1 MHSIQTSFTRHA
13 HFSPNIIVYNRFH
26 FNTSNTFKLAG
37 SAFRIPRLRVAVK
50 NREEAEWQ
58 TQEEKQFEDEVDPAD
73 ILLGDFDDPE
83 KMRKHVEN
91 RIKKKQKTIFQTN
104 TGSAEPMNVLF
115 NKFDYSD
122 SYIWFEF
129 EHAPSDNDL
138 RIISSAIR
146 SWFVLGHLGGYN
158 SSNIQ
163 LTELPVDRQ
172 PSYDIEQANKNTD
185 ERITFENIGDIEIQD
200 KLARIWVDIG
210 NSDPLTLDVLI
221 NTLRSLSSEY
231 IGIKQLVFGGKRWGN
246 WKERKASSKVKSKV
260 WKI

>member
-115 NKFDYSD
+115 NKF
-122 SYIWFEF
+122 
-129 EHAPSDNDL
+129 L
-138 RIISSAIR
+138 
-146 SWFVLGHLGGYN
+146 
-158 SSNIQ
+158 Q